1 MSQSEVKPSGTGLEA
16 RRGWAA
22 ITGASSG
29 LGRSFAIACARR
41 GYNLC
46 LADRPGTGLQGLARS
61 LSVGGTQVC
70 TLERDLSGDEG
81 RSAFLALAGDSTRPL
96 TLLVNNVGVAVNGLF
111 DALPF
116 EAARV
121 AVELNIGTTLALT
134 HGLVPSLAST
144 PGSRIITV
152 ASLAAFYPMPLFAV
166 YSSTKAFLL
175 NWSLALRQE
184 LADIGIGVTV
194 LTPGGM
200 YTNEETRAKTKTQ
213 GLSGRLSTMEPDVVA
228 EFALD
233 AAAKGK
239 AIAIPGL
246 FNKFLW
252 LAGSRAPRQFVAASI
267 KKRWEKAMAK
277 VPGEGEACFRRERG
291 ASLAVG
297 AQNGPG
303 AGQIPEPV
311 TLENLADAGPAGC
324 QMNGRALGPSSPV
337 SSRFR

>member
-1 MSQSEVKPSGTGLEA
+1 MFDKMDSLRYYDRMFLMNDFTSSQDGAGQSTAGKGTK
-16 RRGWAA
+16 RGWAA

-29 LGRSFAIACARR
+29 LGRSFALACSRR
-41 GYNLC
+41 GYDLC
-46 LADRPGTGLQGLARS
+46 IADRPGTGLQDLARRIAA
-61 LSVGGTQVC
+61 GGTQVR
-70 TLERDLSGDEG
+70 TLECDLAGDEG
-81 RSAFLALAGDSTRPL
+81 RSAFLTMAGDPGRPL
-96 TLLVNNVGVAVNGLF
+96 ALLVNNVGVAVNGLF
-111 DALPF
+111 DALPY
-116 EAARV
+116 EAART

-134 HGLVPSLAST
+134 HGLVPKLALT

-228 EFALD
+228 DFALN
-233 AAAKGK
+233 AAEKGR

-252 LAGSRAPRQFVAASI
+252 FAGSKAPREFVAASI

-277 VPGEGEACFRRERG
+277 VPEEAGTCFRG
-291 ASLAVG
+291 
-297 AQNGPG
+297 
-303 AGQIPEPV
+303 
-311 TLENLADAGPAGC
+311 
-324 QMNGRALGPSSPV
+324 
-337 SSRFR
+337 